1 MPAIP
6 ARRNRRDEMAHDNI
20 KFIERE
26 QDLQNEAIRYWFDVD
41 GDEFAVVESGQESII
56 IGRDGNELLDRER
69 EVVLRRLLAVSDD
82 MRAA

>member
-1 MPAIP
+1 
-6 ARRNRRDEMAHDNI
+6 MAHDNI

-41 GDEFAVVESGQESII
+41 GDEFAVVESGPESII

-69 EVVLRRLLAVSDD
+69 EAVLRRLLVVTDE